1 MKQTIF
7 TLLLFCVTGLLSC
20 RKDSIQQ
27 QTIKQYD
34 QAQIDSYISA
44 NGITGMTR
52 DLVGGDTTGIY
63 YKIIMPGS
71 GAPMAY
77 TDKLSFVY
85 TIRSFDGKYIVTDTI
100 ANHFEDYL
108 GHIATDNLPLGLQTA
123 LINDLKYQGGSMR
136 VLIPSHLAY
145 GLNGSGS
152 GSSSVANSKIAGNQ
166 CLDYYVHVIGGDTKI
181 KSEAAYQAAYDD
193 QVIQNYM
200 AVNGL
205 LAYTKTADGLYY
217 KILTPATAAD
227 PITALSS
234 ITYTATGQLFNG
246 TIFDNQNATSAVS
259 DVDSFIQ
266 GVQEGLIGNANVGT
280 KISIIIP
287 SALGYGTASQSS
299 VPANSCL
306 RFTFAITAVTP

>member
-52 DLVGGDTTGIY
+52 DLVGGDTTGMY
-63 YKIIMPGS
+63 YKIITPGS

-77 TDKLSFVY
+77 TDKLSLVY

-108 GHIATDNLPLGLQTA
+108 GHIATDQLPLGLQTA

-152 GSSSVANSKIAGNQ
+152 GSNSVANSKIAGNQ

-200 AVNGL
+200 AANGL